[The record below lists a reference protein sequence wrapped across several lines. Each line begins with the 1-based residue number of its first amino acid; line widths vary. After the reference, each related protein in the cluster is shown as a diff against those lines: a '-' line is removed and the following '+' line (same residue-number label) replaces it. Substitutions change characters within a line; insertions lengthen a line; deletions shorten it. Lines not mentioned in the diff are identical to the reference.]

1 MIIRSNLFSNLK
13 SNTGADVDDKIQNER
28 LYEIQQIVLK
38 ITVVHTSNEDWFFS
52 AKIEKFNK
60 FRKNQSNSIVL
71 DQRIDDKNYRPMC
84 HIIKYEI

>member
-1 MIIRSNLFSNLK
+1 M
-13 SNTGADVDDKIQNER
+13 DDKIQNER

-52 AKIEKFNK
+52 AKIDKFNK

-84 HIIKYEI
+84 HIIKYEIWGRG